1 MISYR
6 KNKKTIIKKIQQ
18 INKNKDLNDAQR
30 HIVIKDFLNNYYLE
44 NQDEIDCNSLVKRY
58 NRITAYSDG
67 AYNLSLNL
75 VCGVLGSCIYSL
87 SSETESKSPITFV
100 IGTIVIMLVLC
111 FFMKALMLLYKDKYE
126 NQLDDYEAKIINN
139 ILMEREKKYKEI
151 INKPQKTKVKK
162 IKKVNILR

>member
-75 VCGVLGSCIYSL
+75 VCGVLGSYIY
-87 SSETESKSPITFV
+87 K
-100 IGTIVIMLVLC
+100 
-111 FFMKALMLLYKDKYE
+111 
-126 NQLDDYEAKIINN
+126 
-139 ILMEREKKYKEI
+139 R
-151 INKPQKTKVKK
+151 
-162 IKKVNILR
+162 